1 MQMKILHIGE
11 YMQGGVATYAKNLFS
26 ADGNNGIE
34 NYMILSYYNSEHNW
48 PLPADR
54 IKYYRYKRSIDSIIP
69 AMHVIHQHI
78 NDLQPDVIYCH
89 STWAG
94 VLGRFPYLFCR
105 KKVRIIYNAHGW
117 SFNMDAA
124 IWKKKIYAFVEKL
137 LARTTDKI
145 INVSMYDMKS
155 AVDIGLPESKMIMIY
170 SGVSPEKTLTKNKIK
185 MSADKVNLLFVGRF
199 DPQKG
204 VDFLLKVF
212 REHEKDLR
220 HIHLWII
227 GDNVV
232 SDGSGIEKK
241 NTENMTFL
249 GWLAHEEIS
258 AYYEAC
264 DAVIMPSRWEAFG
277 LVAIEAMKYGKPV
290 IVSNRGALPELIQ
303 DDVNGWI
310 FDIDDS
316 KSLLRILK
324 KLKNKNS
331 LDKEIITRYFQKN
344 FILEKML
351 KKTFAL
357 REFNIC

>member
-11 YMQGGVATYAKNLFS
+11 YMQGGLATYAKILFS
-26 ADGNNGIE
+26 ADGENGIE
-34 NYMILSYYNSEHNW
+34 NYMILSDYNSEHNW

-54 IKYYRYKRSIDSIIP
+54 IKYYRYKRSIGSIIP
-69 AMHVIHQHI
+69 AMRIIHQYI

-105 KKVRIIYNAHGW
+105 KNVRIIYNAHGW
-117 SFNMDAA
+117 SFNMDTSF
-124 IWKKKIYAFVEKL
+124 WKKQIYGLVERM
-137 LARTTDKI
+137 LARVTDKI
-145 INVSMYDMKS
+145 INVSKYEMNS
-155 AVDIGLPESKMIMIY
+155 AVAMGLPEAKMVMIY
-170 SGVSPEKTLTKNKIK
+170 NGISSEKPVIK
-185 MSADKVNLLFVGRF
+185 EKVKMPADKVNLLFVGRF

-204 VDFLLKVF
+204 VDFLLNVF
-212 REHEKDLR
+212 KEYEKDLQ

-232 SDGSGIEKK
+232 SDGKGIEKK
-241 NTENMTFL
+241 NTDNITFL
-249 GWLAHEEIS
+249 GWILHEEVP

-290 IVSNRGALPELIQ
+290 IVSNRGALPELVQ
-303 DDVNGWI
+303 DGVNGWV
-310 FDIDDS
+310 FNMDDRH
-316 KSLLRILK
+316 SLISCLK
-324 KLKNKNS
+324 IIKTKNALKGEKINN
-331 LDKEIITRYFQKN
+331 YFQKN

-351 KKTFAL
+351 EDIFRLEEMKA
-357 REFNIC
+357 

>member
-11 YMQGGVATYAKNLFS
+11 YMQGGLATYAKILFS
-26 ADGNNGIE
+26 ADGENGIA
-34 NYMILSYYNSEHNW
+34 NYMILSDYNSEHNW

-54 IKYYRYKRSIDSIIP
+54 IKYYRYKRSIGSIIP
-69 AMHVIHQHI
+69 AMRIIHQHI

-105 KKVRIIYNAHGW
+105 KNVRIIYNAHGW
-117 SFNMDAA
+117 SFNMDTSL
-124 IWKKKIYAFVEKL
+124 WKKQIYAFVERM
-137 LARTTDKI
+137 LARVTDKI
-145 INVSMYDMKS
+145 INVSKYEMNS
-155 AVDIGLPESKMIMIY
+155 AVAMGLPEAKMVMIY
-170 SGVSPEKTLTKNKIK
+170 SGISPEKPVIK
-185 MSADKVNLLFVGRF
+185 KKVKMPADKVNLLFVGRF

-212 REHEKDLR
+212 KDYEDDLQ

-232 SDGSGIEKK
+232 SDGKGIEKK
-241 NTENMTFL
+241 NTDNITFL
-249 GWLAHEEIS
+249 GWIPHEELP

-290 IVSNRGALPELIQ
+290 IVSNRGALPELVQ
-303 DDVNGWI
+303 DGVNGWV
-310 FDIDDS
+310 FDIEHDDS
-316 KSLLRILK
+316 LK
-324 KLKNKNS
+324 ACLANIDKRKCFEFKKNALEN
-331 LDKEIITRYFQKN
+331 FGNN
-344 FILEKML
+344 FIFEKMITKQL
-351 KKTFAL
+351 ELF
-357 REFNIC
+357 